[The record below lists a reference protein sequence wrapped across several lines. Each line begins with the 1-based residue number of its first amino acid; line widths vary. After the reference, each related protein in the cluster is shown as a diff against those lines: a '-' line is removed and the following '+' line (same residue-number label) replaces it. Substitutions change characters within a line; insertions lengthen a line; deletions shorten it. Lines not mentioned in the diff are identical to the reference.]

1 MDRRGAAVYE
11 SQKVRPGCQERLS
24 GEAALCRVRRLGPLP
39 VDAKERFAA
48 SGVPGPP
55 RAARGVLRMPSEV
68 SALGDTVT
76 RKDILSMAGR
86 DSLRL
91 AERRE
96 TSE

>member
-1 MDRRGAAVYE
+1 MSHRKSGQAAR
-11 SQKVRPGCQERLS
+11 SGFPGRPHSAEL
-24 GEAALCRVRRLGPLP
+24 AAL
-39 VDAKERFAA
+39 ARFLWTLRKD
-48 SGVPGPP
+48 SRTGGVLGPP

-68 SALGDTVT
+68 SALGDTGT

-86 DSLRL
+86 DSSRL